1 MKTILRTM
9 LLPSQ
14 ACSALCL
21 LVTGCCRQ
29 IPLTLL
35 HNTPHRHYLETEE
48 GDELFP
54 ESNLPCL
61 SIHADDLPATRAT
74 KPVPY
79 AKTSSYK
86 MSQSYEAAKYGL
98 RHMRSMRKFTG
109 LPVAEGPVNFLQLQN
124 ILNVW
129 CSFQVRE
136 TLQRDVLWQTE
147 YRSCTMI
154 QHE

>member
-1 MKTILRTM
+1 MFLRMHEDHIKDNAFTQ
-9 LLPSQ
+9 PSMF
-14 ACSALCL
+14 STL
-21 LVTGCCRQ
+21 LVTGCCKQ

-48 GDELFP
+48 WDELFP

-109 LPVAEGPVNFLQLQN
+109 LPVVEGPVNFLQLQN

-129 CSFQVRE
+129 CAFQGPVNFYSY
-136 TLQRDVLWQTE
+136 TIL
-147 YRSCTMI
+147 
-154 QHE
+154 